1 MDFYVIPP
9 VKYQYLSH
17 LGDRYFCLAQLYVK
31 YKSYRKF
38 FLDRKK
44 EGRFIT
50 LDNGAAERSLV
61 TEEVLLN
68 VVKEL
73 QPNEV
78 IAPDIL
84 FNKEKTILSLE
95 NFIFKMKKL
104 GYLKYTKIF
113 GCPQGSNK
121 KEWISAYK
129 YMLSKK
135 EVSVIGLS
143 KIAVPYCWLGATND
157 KKIAESRIKCV
168 QYLEDNNL
176 LKKPIHCLGMGNP
189 TEFVFYKYIKQIRST
204 DSCYTILAAYNN
216 INFLEGNFTRIKTP
230 HNYFSYNQ
238 LSRKV
243 LKNVIDNVAFMRQV
257 CK

>member
-95 NFIFKMKKL
+95 NFIFKI
-104 GYLKYTKIF
+104 Y
-113 GCPQGSNK
+113 
-121 KEWISAYK
+121 
-129 YMLSKK
+129 
-135 EVSVIGLS
+135 
-143 KIAVPYCWLGATND
+143 
-157 KKIAESRIKCV
+157 
-168 QYLEDNNL
+168 
-176 LKKPIHCLGMGNP
+176 
-189 TEFVFYKYIKQIRST
+189 
-204 DSCYTILAAYNN
+204 
-216 INFLEGNFTRIKTP
+216 
-230 HNYFSYNQ
+230 
-238 LSRKV
+238 
-243 LKNVIDNVAFMRQV
+243 
-257 CK
+257 